1 MRCAQSSFSMS
12 MSATQGVQHARHGVV
27 GLPVVMHDNA
37 DDVRQ
42 QAAASGTGAV
52 EGEPGGR
59 GDMQPLGLAADAK
72 AGLVH
77 VLDGCGGDAVA
88 HRSDEILQAGGPAA
102 TDPRY

>member
-1 MRCAQSSFSMS
+1 
-12 MSATQGVQHARHGVV
+12 
-27 GLPVVMHDNA
+27 MHDNA
-37 DDVRQ
+37 DNVRQ

-72 AGLVH
+72 AGLVQ

-88 HRSDEILQAGGPAA
+88 HRSDEIMQAGRGAWPYPPSWSRGGSYPEQISHPFRHSISRHQAIL
-102 TDPRY
+102 